1 MRSQYSTLTL
11 GEEEEQAPPQGGK
24 FAAAG
29 LVLVALAG
37 SAAIFSGTTSF
48 GRPLSSVNQLTAP
61 YNAKAGDIAPCG
73 GPAPEPAPT
82 PEQELAY
89 LNTLPR
95 WDPEYSSQD
104 NFYNACY
111 FSFRCCTLTGPGDG
125 GCYVSD
131 NFGDACRTCLQM
143 NPPTMVHGI
152 CDMYLND
159 GQRACTDQID
169 TTECGSGTP
178 WNADDMLAPNSTL
191 PPPMDANASAS
202 AIASADTR
210 TAWCNENHA
219 ADDMWTDGECP
230 QYVEDDWLVSD
241 LPSAD
246 DIANGIS
253 CSAACQKTYLNSL
266 QKPTLGDYVMTM
278 TLKTEAGGVGM
289 LNSCWIRPGAG
300 DVRVSGNGGYSDKCF
315 EVISWCNLLCPRD
328 TPQTVDHVMCK
339 HCTLFGFRETSWDSQ
354 SFTNE
359 LTAMQINPLPADAN
373 ALLLAEA
380 GAR

>member
-11 GEEEEQAPPQGGK
+11 GEEEEQAPPRGGK

-29 LVLVALAG
+29 FVLVALAG

-48 GRPLSSVNQLTAP
+48 GRPLSSVNPLEAP
-61 YNAKAGDIAPCG
+61 YDAKAGDIAPCG
-73 GPAPEPAPT
+73 GPGQQPVPT
-82 PEQELAY
+82 PAVELAY

-104 NFYNACY
+104 DFYNACY
-111 FSFRCCTLTGPGDG
+111 FSFRCCTLTGPGTG

-131 NFGDACRTCLQM
+131 NFGDACRDCIQM
-143 NPPTMVHGI
+143 NAPTMVHGI
-152 CDMYLND
+152 CDKYLND
-159 GQRACTDQID
+159 GQRSCSDQID
-169 TTECGSGTP
+169 TTQCGST
-178 WNADDMLAPNSTL
+178 ADWSAVDMLAPNSAL
-191 PPPMDANASAS
+191 PPPMNADASAS
-202 AIASADTR
+202 DIASSETR
-210 TAWCNENHA
+210 QAWCMSNEL
-219 ADDMWTDGECP
+219 ADDMWPGACP
-230 QYVEDDWLVSD
+230 EYVEDDWLASD
-241 LPSAD
+241 IPDEDAR
-246 DIANGIS
+246 ANGIS
-253 CSAACQKTYLNSL
+253 CQDACKKTYLNAGE
-266 QKPTLGDYVMTM
+266 KPTLGDYVLTM
-278 TLKTEAGGVGM
+278 RLKVEGGEGM
-289 LNSCWIRPGAG
+289 LNSCWIRPGVD

-359 LTAMQINPLPADAN
+359 LTAMQINPTAEDAQ